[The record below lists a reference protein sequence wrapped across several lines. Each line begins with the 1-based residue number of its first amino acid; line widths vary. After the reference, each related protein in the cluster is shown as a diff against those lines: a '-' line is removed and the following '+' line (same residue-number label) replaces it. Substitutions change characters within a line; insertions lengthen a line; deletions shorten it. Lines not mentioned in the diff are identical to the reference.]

1 MNIVIISG
9 HPRANSFTHALAQS
23 YQKGAD
29 ASGATS
35 HFFSLA
41 EHNLNTAPMV
51 SGPSEENWNEEIRAL
66 WTAIEQADHI
76 VVAHPLWWGSMP
88 AELKNLFDR
97 LLLPNL
103 AYSYKQGSPLPIGH
117 LKGKS
122 AEVIMTSDTPDWYYL
137 LAYGK
142 AQTKLMKNQILK
154 FVGLKPLRFTH
165 ISPIHNMSAPK
176 RQQHLNKVAQM
187 AQSFVAKH
195 KKSAA

>member
-9 HPRANSFTHALAQS
+9 HPRADSFTHALAQS
-23 YQKGAD
+23 YQQGAK
-29 ASGATS
+29 AGGAKANL
-35 HFFSLA
+35 FSLSQG
-41 EHNLNTAPMV
+41 NLNTGPMV
-51 SGPSEENWNEEIRAL
+51 SGPSKENWNDEISAL
-66 WTAIEQADHI
+66 WTAIKKADHI

-103 AYSYKQGSPLPIGH
+103 AYSYKKGSPLPVGH

-122 AEVIMTSDTPDWYYL
+122 AEVIMTSDTPDWYYR

-165 ISPIHNMSAPK
+165 ISPIHNMPAPK
-176 RQQHLNKVAQM
+176 RQMHLNKIEDM
-187 AQSFVAKH
+187 AKKFVAKH